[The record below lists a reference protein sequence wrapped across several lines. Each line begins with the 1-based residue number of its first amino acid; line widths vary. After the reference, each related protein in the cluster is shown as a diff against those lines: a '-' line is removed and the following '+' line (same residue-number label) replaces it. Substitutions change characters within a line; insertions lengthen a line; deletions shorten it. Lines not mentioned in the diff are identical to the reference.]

1 MKTKRRGHVR
11 VFALKGW
18 TVKSEGGKFYV
29 SPTAC
34 FEDKHKWRG
43 PYRTL
48 QHATTAIARKLGE
61 EFNKRHK
68 RLEDVR

>member
-1 MKTKRRGHVR
+1 MESKRPAHVR
-11 VFALKGW
+11 AFALKAW
-18 TVKSEGGKFYV
+18 TVKSENNKFFI

-48 QHATTAIARKLGE
+48 QHATTAIARKLCE

-68 RLEDVR
+68 RLEGVQ

>member
-1 MKTKRRGHVR
+1 MERKRRAHLK
-11 VFALKGW
+11 VFALRAW
-18 TVKSEGGKFYV
+18 TVKSENGKFFI

-34 FEDKHKWRG
+34 FDDKHKWRG

-61 EFNKRHK
+61 EFNERHK
-68 RLEDVR
+68 RLEGVQ

>member
-1 MKTKRRGHVR
+1 MESKRRAHVT

-18 TVKSEGGKFYV
+18 TVKSENGRFFI
-29 SPTAC
+29 SPSAC
-34 FEDKHKWRG
+34 FDDKHKWRG

-68 RLEDVR
+68 RLEGVQ

>member
-1 MKTKRRGHVR
+1 MDSKRRAGVR
-11 VFALKGW
+11 VFALKAW
-18 TVKSEGGKFYV
+18 TVKSENGKFFI

-34 FEDKHKWRG
+34 FENKHNWRG

-48 QHATTAIARKLGE
+48 QHATTAIARKLAE
-61 EFNKRHK
+61 EFNRREK